1 MIELLREKMHGRRW
15 QYGAMLMILLL
26 ALALRMGYIRY
37 TPPGAQFENVDAQ
50 GYHWLARNLL
60 EHGLFSINTEPPLRA
75 ENVRAP
81 LYPLWVAGWYS
92 LGGPAPTV
100 VVLSHAL
107 IDVLTVV
114 LIYRLG
120 RLMAGAKVGM
130 ITALLYALNPSSWRF
145 CNELLT
151 EIIFGCLLTAAVW
164 MLARYIIKGR
174 NWDAFACGVLTGV
187 AILCKPNVQF
197 LPLMLVIIMVEGVF
211 SGRQG
216 WWRGAL
222 TVMVT
227 IGVLLTPWVVRNRI
241 VFGQWF
247 YTRTFD
253 DNLAHVSAVAT
264 LARVNGE
271 DVAPWTARWEEI
283 YDTLISQA
291 AVRYGWEDM
300 PESTLSSR
308 DRDERLQQ
316 ITTVAREVV
325 ERHPEAFFASHT
337 LSWARSFIPQ
347 EHKFWYTW
355 LTGRPW
361 ESLGLRGDALGRAL
375 EALARGRVGR
385 AMQIIWR
392 ERIIAL
398 PPLALTLWI
407 AWGVGYALAALLMI
421 RGAWRLRPRVLTL
434 MLGATIFYVTFVPG
448 PISHIRFRLPVVP
461 LILLLMT
468 CGIMAPCVG
477 QRDNF

>member
-1 MIELLREKMHGRRW
+1 MLREKVRGRRR
-15 QYGAMLMILLL
+15 QYGGMILILLL
-26 ALALRMGYIRY
+26 ALALRMGYIRH

-60 EHGLFSINTEPPLRA
+60 EHGVYSMNTEPPLRA

-92 LGGPAPTV
+92 LGGPAPMV

-107 IDVLTVV
+107 IDTLTVV

-120 RLMAGAKVGM
+120 RLVAGAKAGM

-174 NWDAFACGVLTGV
+174 NGDAFACGVLTGA

-197 LPLMLVIIMVEGVF
+197 LPLILVIIMVEGIF
-211 SGRQG
+211 TGRKG
-216 WWRGAL
+216 WQRGAL
-222 TVMVT
+222 IVMVT
-227 IGVLLTPWVVRNRI
+227 IGALLMPWVVRNRM

-264 LARVNGE
+264 LARINGE

-283 YDTLISQA
+283 YDTLISQTA
-291 AVRYGWEDM
+291 ARYGWEDV

-316 ITTVAREVV
+316 ITAVAGDVV
-325 ERHPEAFFASHT
+325 RRHPTDFFASHT

-361 ESLGLRGDALGRAL
+361 ESLGLRGDALGRGLA
-375 EALARGRVGR
+375 ALARGGVGR
-385 AMQIIWR
+385 AVQIVWR
-392 ERIIAL
+392 ERIAAL
-398 PPLALTLWI
+398 PPLALALWI
-407 AWGVGYALAALLMI
+407 AWGVGYTLAALLMI

-434 MLGATIFYVTFVPG
+434 MMLATIFYVTFVPG

-461 LILLLMT
+461 LLLLLMT
-468 CGIMAPCVG
+468 CGIMTPCG
-477 QRDNF
+477 DQRDNF